1 MAKGKRKVVK
11 TVKKA
16 LAVKPQPEMNPME
29 MSSEQL
35 AMELNFQHQQK
46 AIYVANINIINQIIS
61 DRMAKNAGPAS

>member
-16 LAVKPQPEMNPME
+16 LAVKPQPETDPMK

-35 AMELNFQHQQK
+35 ALELNFQHEQLRN
-46 AIYVANINIINQIIS
+46 ATANINMINQILR
-61 DRMAKNAGPAS
+61 DRMAKNATK